1 VSGTARITELA
12 VELGS
17 GPRWAMVR
25 THFGIGAFGVNAYV
39 ADEPGIAVIGEHD
52 ELGKLAAQHEELY
65 FVADGHAK
73 FTVDGDEID
82 APAGTFVFVRDPAA
96 KRGAVA
102 TEAGTTVVIAGGKPG
117 EAFAPSAWE
126 RSAPA
131 FVHFGARDYDKAI
144 AEFERLRAETPD
156 DAGVLYNLACAESLG
171 GKKTDAVEHLS
182 HAVEIDPDFRRL
194 AEKDSDFDSIRAEPE
209 FLSLVAGEPGTG
221 SSRA

>member
-39 ADEPGIAVIGEHD
+39 ADEAGVAVIGEHD
-52 ELGKLAAQHEELY
+52 ELGKMAAQHEELY

-131 FVHFGARDYDKAI
+131 LVHFAARDYDKAI
-144 AEFERLRAETPD
+144 AELERLRAEAPD
-156 DAGVLYNLACAESLG
+156 DAGVLYNLACAESMG
-171 GKKTDAVEHLS
+171 GKKADAVEHLS
-182 HAVEIDPDFRRL
+182 QAVELDPDFRRL

-209 FLSLVAGEPGTG
+209 FLSVVAGEPGTG
-221 SSRA
+221 SFRA